1 MTKREEYRRVV
12 GNDATRGEPRTA
24 AAITEV
30 RGGWDAY
37 EVWRARIRD
46 EREKVRVAAQR

>member
-1 MTKREEYRRVV
+1 MTKREEYRRALANS
-12 GNDATRGEPRTA
+12 GPGGAPRTA
-24 AAITEV
+24 AAVTEP

-46 EREKVRVAAQR
+46 EREKVRNTAGS